1 MNAIDST
8 SLAAHYIKGDRVMLV
23 VLWVCQL
30 YALALAPW
38 YGTWAQALL
47 VGGGTLAV
55 MHGLHALIGGTRLFR
70 CAVAVALMVMASLHI
85 NQSQGTIE
93 MHFSIFVL
101 LAFLIYYRD
110 WLPIVV
116 AAGVIAVHHLLF
128 FYLQSRVAGIW
139 LAPDATWGLV
149 FVHAGYVV
157 VESAVL
163 VYLARESYRDARDG
177 EMLAALTGAMLKNPQ
192 ALDLT
197 PRAAAD
203 TPLLRGFNSL
213 VTQLD
218 ELISGVQQTLIKL
231 GSVSGSV
238 AEKSGLVREGADR
251 QASEAQYMS
260 QAMQE
265 LSSATTD
272 VARSAEEAAGAAR
285 NMNEHAQQGNQAMQ
299 QIRVEIDSLS
309 GDLGVTGDAVN
320 GTATLANEIHQVVDM
335 IRGVAEQT
343 NLLALNAAIEAARA
357 GDQGRGFAVVADEV
371 RNLSQRTA
379 KSTAEIQD
387 LITRLQHASEAAR
400 SAMERSQ
407 ESVQRCLGSAEA
419 SASTLANMVD
429 EMGHITRLNDMIATA
444 TLEQS
449 TVGDDVSQ
457 HLVGVTDVAQ
467 SNAEQ
472 AVSLDGLSHEVD
484 RLRGELE
491 KRAMGFVTSAGVQ
504 GAGRR

>member
-1 MNAIDST
+1 MNTMQSS
-8 SLAAHYIKGDRVMLV
+8 SLAAHYLKADRVMLV
-23 VLWVCQL
+23 VLWVCQVF
-30 YALALAPW
+30 ALGLAVW
-38 YGTWAQALL
+38 YGTWLQALL

-70 CAVAVALMVMASLHI
+70 CVMGAALMVMSMLHI
-85 NQSQGTIE
+85 NQSMGTVE

-101 LAFLIYYRD
+101 LAVLIFYRD

-116 AAGVIAVHHLLF
+116 AAVVIAVHHLLF
-128 FYLQSRVAGIW
+128 FYLQSRVAGVW
-139 LAPDATWGLV
+139 LAAEATWGLV

-157 VESAVL
+157 AETAVL

-177 EMLAALTGAMLKNPQ
+177 EMLASLTSAIMKNPE
-192 ALDLT
+192 AMDLT
-197 PRAAAD
+197 HRATDA
-203 TPLLRGFNSL
+203 TPVLLGFNRL
-213 VTQLD
+213 IGQLD
-218 ELISGVQQTLIKL
+218 DLISGVQDTLKQL
-231 GSVSGSV
+231 SGVSGAVSD
-238 AEKSGLVREGADR
+238 KSGLVREGADR

-285 NMNEHAQQGNQAMQ
+285 NMNNHARQGNEAMQ

-309 GDLGVTGDAVN
+309 GDLAVTGDAVN
-320 GTATLANEIHQVVDM
+320 GTANLANEIHQVVDM

-407 ESVQRCLGSAEA
+407 ESVQRCLGSADA
-419 SASTLANMVD
+419 SASTLANMVE
-429 EMGHITRLNDMIATA
+429 EMGHISRLNDMIATA

-457 HLVGVTDVAQ
+457 HLVGVKDVARN
-467 SNAEQ
+467 NAEQ
-472 AVSLDGLSHEVD
+472 AVALDGLSNEVD
-484 RLRGELE
+484 RLRTELE
-491 KRAMGFVTSAGVQ
+491 SQALGFVTTAG
-504 GAGRR
+504 ARGRS

>member
-1 MNAIDST
+1 MNTMETA
-8 SLAAHYIKGDRVMLV
+8 SLSAHYLKGDRVMLV

-38 YGTWAQALL
+38 YGTWLQALL
-47 VGGGTLAV
+47 VGGGSLAV
-55 MHGLHALIGGTRLFR
+55 MHGLHALIRGTRLFR

-116 AAGVIAVHHLLF
+116 AAAVIAVHHLLF
-128 FYLQSRVAGIW
+128 FYLQSRVTGVW

-149 FVHAGYVV
+149 FVHAGYVI

-177 EMLAALTGAMLKNPQ
+177 EILASLTSAMLRNPD

-197 PRAAAD
+197 RRADAD
-203 TPLLRGFNSL
+203 TPVLRGFNSL
-213 VTQLD
+213 VGQLD
-218 ELISGVQQTLIKL
+218 ELISGVQGTLIQL
-231 GSVSGSV
+231 SSVSGAVS
-238 AEKSGLVREGADR
+238 EKSGLVREGADR

-285 NMNEHAQQGNQAMQ
+285 NMNDHAQQGNQAMQ
-299 QIRVEIDSLS
+299 QIRVGIDSLS
-309 GDLGVTGDAVN
+309 GDLRVTGEAVD
-320 GTATLANEIHQVVDM
+320 GTAQLANDIHQVVDM

-379 KSTAEIQD
+379 QSTAEIQD

-400 SAMERSQ
+400 AAMQRSQ
-407 ESVQRCLGSAEA
+407 EAAQRCLGSANS
-419 SASTLANMVD
+419 SATTLASMVE
-429 EMGHITRLNDMIATA
+429 EMAQISRLNDMIATA

-449 TVGDDVSQ
+449 TVGDDVSR
-457 HLVGVTDVAQ
+457 HLVGVKDVAR

-472 AVSLDGLSHEVD
+472 AVALDGFSHEVNC
-484 RLRGELE
+484 LRRELE
-491 KRAMGFVTSAGVQ
+491 SRALGFVTTAG
-504 GAGRR
+504 GRGKSSR

>member
-1 MNAIDST
+1 
-8 SLAAHYIKGDRVMLV
+8 
-23 VLWVCQL
+23 
-30 YALALAPW
+30 
-38 YGTWAQALL
+38 
-47 VGGGTLAV
+47 
-55 MHGLHALIGGTRLFR
+55 
-70 CAVAVALMVMASLHI
+70 
-85 NQSQGTIE
+85 
-93 MHFSIFVL
+93 
-101 LAFLIYYRD
+101 
-110 WLPIVV
+110 
-116 AAGVIAVHHLLF
+116 
-128 FYLQSRVAGIW
+128 
-139 LAPDATWGLV
+139 
-149 FVHAGYVV
+149 
-157 VESAVL
+157 
-163 VYLARESYRDARDG
+163 
-177 EMLAALTGAMLKNPQ
+177 MLAALTGAMLKNPQ

-419 SASTLANMVD
+419 SASTLTNMVD

-457 HLVGVTDVAQ
+457 HLVGVKDVAQ